1 MEFLKP
7 KQNTTPFGS
16 LIIGECFEY
25 DGDIYLKTDGVIG
38 ASKTH
43 YNSVCL
49 ETGTIEPFKIA
60 DQVIKRPELV
70 ITDRSKVKG

>member
-7 KQNTTPFGS
+7 KQNTTLFSS
-16 LIIGECFEY
+16 LVIGDCFEY

-38 ASKTH
+38 ASKTL

-49 ETGTIEPFKIA
+49 ETGTIEPFKA
-60 DQVIKRPELV
+60 TDYVIKRPELV
-70 ITDRSKVKG
+70 ITDRSRIKG